1 MPHQPIEENSIRIHM
16 RFSPLGI
23 VFFHPMCFSLPLS
36 HRFVCSS
43 GSAHA
48 RPCAFPFGQRWA
60 ADKCI
65 CTSSEIRRGGRRN
78 AGKGETWEK
87 SSVGGREAG
96 KSSRVLDFIFKRIQ
110 DLINI
115 CRGCWKEAWFCS
127 IFALFVYLKVFILL
141 CNLNLR
147 IRLESLFSLV
157 FVRKD
162 GPIREAVFY
171 LDIKTAESRVTI
183 M

>member
-1 MPHQPIEENSIRIHM
+1 MGVVDKKLDS
-16 RFSPLGI
+16 
-23 VFFHPMCFSLPLS
+23 VA
-36 HRFVCSS
+36 FV
-43 GSAHA
+43 
-48 RPCAFPFGQRWA
+48 RY
-60 ADKCI
+60 
-65 CTSSEIRRGGRRN
+65 
-78 AGKGETWEK
+78 
-87 SSVGGREAG
+87 
-96 KSSRVLDFIFKRIQ
+96 
-110 DLINI
+110 
-115 CRGCWKEAWFCS
+115 
-127 IFALFVYLKVFILL
+127 YLKVFVLL